1 MSTDG
6 TAPAADGPSSAEEIA
21 QRLPEPVEGARGP
34 YREVIVADLPT
45 YRLRRPGDLV
55 AAIVA
60 IVGVVL
66 VVLIAMLAHETT
78 QAVTEDVQK
87 VIPSAL
93 SALLSAPFNVV
104 DGVATFVMP
113 FILVVQYLIRRSFRT
128 VGESLLAGVAA
139 AGITLGVD
147 WLLTNHAP
155 AALSE
160 ALAMRAGLDSVFTPV
175 IATVAAILTV
185 LGATDRSRMVRWT
198 WNLLWFMITLQ
209 VLRGSMTLPT
219 AFTSLLMGRALG
231 MFMRYTS
238 GVLGDRAYGTD
249 LVRALRRCGLDP
261 ARVMRIVDGHPIEG
275 VTEQQI
281 TSTEPIGYRTP
292 EPVATDTDT
301 GGTDGDD
308 DADLTADSTG
318 GTADDASNGAD
329 DASLTAD
336 DASTHGTPTAQA
348 RDVVVPLTQP
358 EPNLRAAM
366 AATWEFSSE
375 LPPVNEPVAESAPAA
390 PQPPRPTAAR
400 TASTVIGEKEGENR
414 IYAVR
419 DADGRTWDV
428 GVLDG
433 DRQVIGALQ
442 ATWDRLR
449 LRGLSKRAVVSLRT
463 TMERT
468 ALMAYAA
475 QDAGVRTPHLLG
487 LATERDSA
495 ILVSEHVSGTQAFG
509 DVQTRRLTDQVLDAI
524 WQEVGQAHQA
534 GLAHRNLDDQAIL
547 IDTFNRVWL
556 TGWSSGE
563 VSAPTLARR
572 VDLVQVLALLALR
585 VGAERA
591 MASATRNLTKPD
603 LEALAP
609 MVQPVALP
617 ERTRAAARG
626 RKDVLGQVRNLLVAV
641 IPAAADAPLMQ
652 LRRFAPRTVI
662 TVTLM
667 VVVGWIVLT
676 SFNFGEMLSYV
687 RDANPI
693 WLVVGF
699 ILALST
705 YVGSAMGLVA
715 FSPQHLSLPR
725 TTLVQVA
732 ASVVALITPA
742 GVGPAALNLR
752 YLQKNKLDTPMAIA
766 TVTLVQVSQF
776 VTTIVLLVVLG
787 LVTGSSSAFDSLP
800 SGTALLVALGVV
812 LVIGVLLLFPKV
824 RRWALAKVMP
834 TLRSIWPRVLWVI
847 GQPGR
852 LALAF
857 GGNVLTT
864 VGYIAAFGV
873 TLLAFDQTVPAT
885 TITIVFL
892 AGNAAGSAVPTPG
905 GIGAIEFA
913 LTAGLRAAGVAAGA
927 ALATAFVFRLLTF
940 WIRIPLG
947 WLALR
952 WLQKRELV

>member
-60 IVGVVL
+60 IIGVVL
-66 VVLIAMLAHETT
+66 VVLIAMLARETT

-128 VGESLLAGVAA
+128 VGEALLAGVAA

-155 AALSE
+155 EALSQ

-238 GVLGDRAYGTD
+238 GVLGNRAYGAD

-275 VTEQQI
+275 VTEQRI
-281 TSTEPIGYRTP
+281 ASTEPIGYRTP
-292 EPVATDTDT
+292 EPVAAEPVAADTD
-301 GGTDGDD
+301 GRP
-308 DADLTADSTG
+308 
-318 GTADDASNGAD
+318 
-329 DASLTAD
+329 ASLTAD
-336 DASTHGTPTAQA
+336 DASTHGEPTAQA
-348 RDVVVPLTQP
+348 RDVVVPPTQP

-375 LPPVNEPVAESAPAA
+375 LPPVSEPVAESAPASR
-390 PQPPRPTAAR
+390 QPPRPTAAR

-449 LRGLSKRAVVSLRT
+449 VRGLSTRAVVSLRT

-495 ILVSEHVSGTQAFG
+495 ILVSEHVSGTQAFA

-524 WQEVGQAHQA
+524 WQEVGQAHKA
-534 GLAHRNLDDQAIL
+534 GLAHHNLDDQAIL

-591 MASATRNLTKPD
+591 MASAARNLTKPD

-626 RKDVLGQVRNLLVAV
+626 RKDVLSQVRNLLVAV

-667 VVVGWIVLT
+667 LVVGWIVLT
-676 SFNFGEMLSYV
+676 SFNLGEMLSYV

-752 YLQKNKLDTPMAIA
+752 YLQKSKLDTPMAIA